1 MPHKVQNKNDF
12 SLFTPA
18 EKLFVCNLNVAKG
31 NYPMNSKVFM
41 KSLSSSSHLPK
52 FINSVLGLELGH
64 HLANPTHSLCPMA
77 NQTPQ

>member
-1 MPHKVQNKNDF
+1 MSNKVQNDF

-31 NYPMNSKVFM
+31 KYPMISKVFCEEFV
-41 KSLSSSSHLPK
+41 KLPHFPK

-64 HLANPTHSLCPMA
+64 HLANHTHSLWPHG
-77 NQTPQ
+77 